1 MIKRL
6 SLIFV
11 SLIFTANLCAEE
23 LKSLQLP
30 PPQLDTGKVLM
41 QALAERKSSRAFSA
55 KKLPVKILSN
65 MLWAACGI
73 NRPESG
79 HRTSPSAMN
88 WQEIDI
94 YVATSEGLFL
104 YVPKGHSLL
113 PVLSKDIRALT
124 GKQPFV
130 SEAPVDL
137 IYVADYAKMGG
148 ANAEERVFYSAADT
162 GFISENVYL
171 YCASEGLSTVVR
183 GLIDREALADAMKL
197 KPGQK
202 IILSQTVG
210 YPAGTKAGKGL
221 GVFNLNKATYDQL
234 KMCPFLGETMARE
247 IIDDRFAHGSYSTI
261 NDLFRVRGM
270 TWKMIDQIRPYFVLE
285 GDTTFDL
292 TTLRNTG
299 S

>member
-1 MIKRL
+1 MIKRTFL
-6 SLIFV
+6 VFV
-11 SLIFTANLCAEE
+11 SLIIAVSLPAEE
-23 LKSLQLP
+23 LKPIQLP
-30 PPQLDTGKVLM
+30 APQLDKGKLLM
-41 QALAERKSSRAFSA
+41 QALMERKSSRSFSV
-55 KKLPVKILSN
+55 KKLPIRVLSN

-88 WQEIDI
+88 WQEIDV

-104 YVPKGHSLL
+104 YVVKEHSLR
-113 PVLSKDIRALT
+113 PVLSKDIRSLT

-137 IYVADYAKMGG
+137 IYVADYSKMGG
-148 ANAEERVFYSAADT
+148 ANTEERIFYSAADT

-171 YCASEGLSTVVR
+171 YCASEGLATVVR

-197 KPGQK
+197 RINQK
-202 IILSQTVG
+202 IILAQSVG
-210 YPAGTKAGKGL
+210 YPAGTKADTGP

-234 KMCPFLGETMARE
+234 KMCPFLNETMARK
-247 IIDDRFAHGSYSTI
+247 IIDYRFAHGPYDTI
-261 NDLFRVRGM
+261 NALFKVRGV
-270 TWKMIDQIRPYFVLE
+270 TWKLIDQIKPYLVLE

-292 TTLRNTG
+292 TTLRNSG